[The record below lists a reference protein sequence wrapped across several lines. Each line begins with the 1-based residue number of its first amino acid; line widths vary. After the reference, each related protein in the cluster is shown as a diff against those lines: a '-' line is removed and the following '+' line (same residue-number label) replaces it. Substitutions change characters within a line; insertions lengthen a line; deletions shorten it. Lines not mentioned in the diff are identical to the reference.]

1 VKPIDDATRR
11 LGRDLLAV
19 QFFGNLVMALLA
31 GVYIALVVDVP
42 RQHRDTFLSLVLAA
56 ALLLSLLALW
66 VADRWLK
73 PVRELLAGRA
83 DASDAAGVAAVTALW
98 RHPGRVVV
106 LLAAAWSIGVA
117 TVPMVFR
124 ALVGMEWLGVV
135 RVAAVGLVFGAMTVV
150 AVGLLLVRSTQRLV
164 TALFDRLPARELVRS
179 LPEAGLAWGLPVRV
193 ISVVATTVMVAL
205 PMVLLVLIS
214 TVLHE
219 ELADAALQRR
229 AADATTVLYSVGAL
243 GVVMVRGA
251 VVVAWALGAA
261 LSEPLRGVGEDA
273 RRVAAGQLTR
283 PTVVP
288 GLGETWKVSRVFA
301 RLSENLLDV
310 MSQVH
315 KAEHR
320 LSGTVRTLTESGRR
334 FQGGAEEQA
343 AALNQTSATTEELAQ
358 SARQIATNAQ
368 SVLEIAQKTLEAADA
383 GQGSAEAFQ
392 SAVERMRQDN
402 QSIAAAVE
410 RLRKRVQQIGRIIEF
425 INTVADRSDLLALS
439 AELEGTR
446 AGDVG
451 RGFSLVASE
460 MRRLAE
466 NVLEST
472 AEVEELITEIRE
484 ATRQT
489 AAATEKGSELAS
501 SSTGLAQQVFRS
513 LTDVAELAG
522 QTSNAVRTISL
533 ATQQQQTGTD
543 QLAEAMSDILA
554 VTQQSLAATR
564 QLSGAT
570 DRLETLSSS
579 LRSLVDRFKV
589 AE

>member
-1 VKPIDDATRR
+1 MKPIDAGTRA
-11 LGRDLLAV
+11 LGGELLAV
-19 QFFGNLVMALLA
+19 QFFGNMVMALLA

-42 RQHRDTFLSLVLAA
+42 RQQLETFLWLVVGTSLALSLV
-56 ALLLSLLALW
+56 ALW
-66 VADRWLK
+66 VADRWLR

-83 DASDAAGVAAVTALW
+83 EGSDANAAAAVRVLW
-98 RHPGRVVV
+98 RHPARTIALFSGFWGLGV
-106 LLAAAWSIGVA
+106 LIVPLA
-117 TVPMVFR
+117 FR
-124 ALVGMEWLGVV
+124 ALAGMAWPAVV
-135 RVAAVGLVFGAMTVV
+135 RVVLVGCVFGAMSVV
-150 AVGLLLVRSTQRLV
+150 TVGLLLVRSTQRLI

-179 LPEAGLAWGLPVRV
+179 LPEAGLAWGRPVRQ
-193 ISVVATTVMVAL
+193 ITLAATTVMVAL

-219 ELADAALQRR
+219 ELAEAALRR
-229 AADATTVLYSVGAL
+229 QAADPTTVLYSVGAL
-243 GVVMVRGA
+243 GMVMVLGA
-251 VVVAWALGAA
+251 VVVAWALGGA

-273 RRVAAGQLTR
+273 RRVAAGQLAR

-288 GLGETWKVSRVFA
+288 GLGETWQVSRVFA

-315 KAEHR
+315 KAESR
-320 LSGTVRTLTESGRR
+320 LATTVRTLTESGRR
-334 FQGGAEEQA
+334 FQSGAEEQA

-358 SARQIATNAQ
+358 SARQIASNAQ

-392 SAVERMRQDN
+392 SAVERMRLDN
-402 QSIAAAVE
+402 QSIASAVE
-410 RLRKRVQQIGRIIEF
+410 RLRRRVQQIGRIIEF

-484 ATRQT
+484 ATKQT
-489 AAATEKGSELAS
+489 ALATEHGSELAS
-501 SSTGLAQQVFRS
+501 SSTGLAQHVFRS

-564 QLSGAT
+564 QLAGAT
-570 DRLETLSSS
+570 DRLETLSSG

-589 AE
+589 SE